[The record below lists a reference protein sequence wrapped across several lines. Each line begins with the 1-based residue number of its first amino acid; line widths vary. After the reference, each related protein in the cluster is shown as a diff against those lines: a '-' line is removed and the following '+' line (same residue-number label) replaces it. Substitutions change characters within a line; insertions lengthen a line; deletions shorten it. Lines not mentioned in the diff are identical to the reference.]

1 MESNTSKKTGFRGRR
16 PKRKYGRNG
25 KNGGDRKSI
34 SSLQQSTNI
43 IGPPDLPPVIDA
55 ADDAVVLAPIPLRR
69 ERVAARKETNSE
81 LAQKLRASTRQYV
94 REKREKEAVQLEY
107 DHVAKNNNKLKKD
120 MASLCNVVRE
130 NRAETRC
137 LKNELSNA
145 EKNNKVMENRLVSKE
160 WEHSQ
165 ALAQKDKLNTAELL
179 MQEKAHS
186 DEIKQKEQE
195 KMVSRTL
202 LQLYYCRLCILH
214 PLTNVCFS
222 PF

>member
-81 LAQKLRASTRQYV
+81 LAQKLF
-94 REKREKEAVQLEY
+94 
-107 DHVAKNNNKLKKD
+107 
-120 MASLCNVVRE
+120 
-130 NRAETRC
+130 
-137 LKNELSNA
+137 
-145 EKNNKVMENRLVSKE
+145 
-160 WEHSQ
+160 
-165 ALAQKDKLNTAELL
+165 TA
-179 MQEKAHS
+179 
-186 DEIKQKEQE
+186 
-195 KMVSRTL
+195 
-202 LQLYYCRLCILH
+202 
-214 PLTNVCFS
+214 
-222 PF
+222 